1 MSFRGKFG
9 FRVGSFDIGSF
20 QPYKLVWGEGLGRSG
35 RSLSF
40 HDFRCYCK
48 GCRDFG
54 AELVENFESF
64 FHGWDLRGQGYW
76 REEFWLE
83 TIPDFKRGVP
93 SGAMRSDIM
102 GEFSKGK

>member
-1 MSFRGKFG
+1 MSFWGEFG
-9 FRVGSFDIGSF
+9 FGVSGFDISSF
-20 QPYKLVWGEGLGRSG
+20 QPYELVRSEGLGRNG

-40 HDFRCYCK
+40 HDFGGYCK
-48 GCRDFG
+48 GCRDFR

-64 FHGWDLRGQGYW
+64 FHGRDLRGQGYW

-83 TIPDFKRGVP
+83 TVPDFKGGVP
-93 SGAMRSDIM
+93 SGAMRSNVM